1 MSKSIK
7 KREFQIFK
15 IWPNCQAFAFAFCAS
30 LKIVNL
36 FSEFVVKFGQMIVNQ
51 ILKNI
56 SLSGRN
62 RQIWRF
68 QDPISSKILNRYST
82 PLSLRLTLL
91 HVCTNPRPFDCAI
104 TRVNRQRTSP
114 STQRF

>member
-1 MSKSIK
+1 LWLGEGVSDAFELLQ
-7 KREFQIFK
+7 RPIFMK
-15 IWPNCQAFAFAFCAS
+15 NYNPSF
-30 LKIVNL
+30 
-36 FSEFVVKFGQMIVNQ
+36 
-51 ILKNI
+51 ILCL

>member
-36 FSEFVVKFGQMIVNQ
+36 FSEFVVKFGQMIVNCESNFKKY
-51 ILKNI
+51 IH
-56 SLSGRN
+56 
-62 RQIWRF
+62 
-68 QDPISSKILNRYST
+68 
-82 PLSLRLTLL
+82 TLQ
-91 HVCTNPRPFDCAI
+91 VKEF
-104 TRVNRQRTSP
+104 
-114 STQRF
+114 F